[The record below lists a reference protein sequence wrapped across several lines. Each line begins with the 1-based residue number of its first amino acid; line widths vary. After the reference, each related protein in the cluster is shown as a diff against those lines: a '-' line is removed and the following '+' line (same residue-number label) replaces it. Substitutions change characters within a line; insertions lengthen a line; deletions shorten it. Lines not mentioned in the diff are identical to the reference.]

1 MGNLAT
7 KSNMFVFHT
16 YWGCIPSYWDNYY
29 CFTVYA
35 SIKIHKLVKKS
46 RSIMA
51 SAAKPGVVCQI
62 QSSEPYIS
70 SQLGVKTHISRSTA
84 SEILHFYRGKPT
96 RNRWLHRQGTGW
108 FVVQWLWA
116 KFRRKFGWFISDIT
130 DISGGVIIITPL
142 YYNMYQYVWYYN
154 CVFRLVYLFIYIWAT
169 ACIWVNGE

>member
-1 MGNLAT
+1 MGNLTT

-16 YWGCIPSYWDNYY
+16 YWGCIPSYWGNYY
-29 CFTVYA
+29 CYTVYA

-51 SAAKPGVVCQI
+51 SDAKPGVVCQI

-84 SEILHFYRGKPT
+84 IEILHFYRGKPT
-96 RNRWLHRQGTGW
+96 RNRWLHRQGTLVCGTVALGKISAQIW
-108 FVVQWLWA
+108 MVHIRHYRYLRGRNYYYTFILQHVSICMILWL
-116 KFRRKFGWFISDIT
+116 
-130 DISGGVIIITPL
+130 
-142 YYNMYQYVWYYN
+142 
-154 CVFRLVYLFIYIWAT
+154 CFRLVYLFIYIWAT